1 MKAVAGLLLLLAAF
15 AARAAAPTEV
25 TAEYKLS
32 INGFPGAR
40 VQESYVRK
48 GDAYSIESKSTTEG
62 PLKALR
68 DETLTYTS
76 TGRVGSGG
84 LVPLVFERRQ
94 LADRSRDVRATFDW
108 SKGLMRS
115 EYRGEASDVELP
127 RGTQDR
133 LSMMYQFM
141 HMAPGGSTV
150 EASMSNGR
158 KVEHYTYRL
167 VEEAR
172 LKTPA
177 GEFDTL
183 HYERVVK
190 DPGHGKAELWLAR
203 DHHNLPVRVVFED
216 AKGLRLDQ
224 TLVLLQAR

>member
-1 MKAVAGLLLLLAAF
+1 MRAVASCLLLLAALS
-15 AARAAAPTEV
+15 ARAAAPTEV
-25 TAEYKLS
+25 SAQYQLS
-32 INGFPGAR
+32 INGLAGGR

-62 PLKALR
+62 LLKLLR

-76 TGRVGSGG
+76 SGRVGAGG

-94 LADRSRDVRATFDW
+94 ARDPSRDIRATFDW
-108 SKGLMRS
+108 AKGLMRS

-127 RGTQDR
+127 SGTQDR

-141 HMAPGGSTV
+141 HMSPGNGTV
-150 EASMSNGR
+150 EANMSNGR

-167 VEEAR
+167 VDEAR

-190 DPGHGKAELWLAR
+190 EPGHGKAELWLAR

-216 AKGLRLDQ
+216 AKGMRLDQ
-224 TLVLLQAR
+224 TLVALQAR